1 MPLGLDQ
8 NVHVTNHL
16 NQDIHVMPTLDKGW
30 LLADVLADTAL
41 FAIGVGEIATATGLA
56 LPAEL
61 ATFADLAQFLKAT
74 AGLLSGTAA
83 TGTRSAE
90 VALELVEA
98 FKKGAIKVP
107 AGESVNVR
115 EQGFLSTYFKP
126 TSGWFGMAD
135 FTTVDLTVMT
145 QDGKRTAD
153 VDSSPDQSWIADET
167 GISRAVYGT
176 LNQVDTNSAAVAWN

>member
-1 MPLGLDQ
+1 M
-8 NVHVTNHL
+8 
-16 NQDIHVMPTLDKGW
+16 
-30 LLADVLADTAL
+30 
-41 FAIGVGEIATATGLA
+41 
-56 LPAEL
+56 
-61 ATFADLAQFLKAT
+61 
-74 AGLLSGTAA
+74 
-83 TGTRSAE
+83 
-90 VALELVEA
+90 EA

-107 AGESVNVR
+107 VGESVNVR

-176 LNQVDTNSAAVAWN
+176 LNEVDTNSAAIAWN